1 MKRSSTPRL
10 IILLLTC
17 ALNACAWADGD
28 AQAGQ
33 ALFTKTCGG
42 CHKIGRNARAG
53 FGPELNGIFGRP
65 AASTPDYVYSSAMKA
80 SGITW
85 QVDNLKAFIKDP
97 SDVVPGTNMN
107 FWGISDP
114 QKLDDLIAWL
124 QANQQ
129 AK

>member
-1 MKRSSTPRL
+1 
-10 IILLLTC
+10 
-17 ALNACAWADGD
+17 
-28 AQAGQ
+28 
-33 ALFTKTCGG
+33 
-42 CHKIGRNARAG
+42 
-53 FGPELNGIFGRP
+53 
-65 AASTPDYVYSSAMKA
+65 MKA